1 MKLLVGLGNP
11 GSKYQGTRHNIG
23 FDAMACLV
31 RRFGLTTGGE
41 RFGGRF
47 GTGRV
52 EGEPVSWLCP
62 QTYMNLSG
70 DSVGSVVQF
79 YKLTPDDVF
88 VFHDDLDIASGRIK
102 MKRGGG
108 HGGHNG
114 LRSIQQALSS
124 PDFFRVRLGIG
135 RPPGGAKAMDPARYV
150 LEPFTTEERVILD
163 DSLAKLP
170 ELLPILLQGDASG
183 AMNHL
188 GRMLQPKVT
197 TTDTRHLKGLE

>member
-1 MKLLVGLGNP
+1 MKVLVGLGNP
-11 GSKYQGTRHNIG
+11 GPKYQGTRHNIG
-23 FDAMACLV
+23 FDALACLV
-31 RRFGLTTGGE
+31 RHFGLTAGGE
-41 RFGGRF
+41 RFGGWF

-52 EGEPVSWLCP
+52 AGQPVSWLCP

-70 DSVGSVVQF
+70 DSVGSVVHF
-79 YKLTPDDVF
+79 YKLAPDDVV
-88 VFHDDLDIASGRIK
+88 VFHDDLDIAPGRIK

-124 PDFFRVRLGIG
+124 PDFYRVRLGIG
-135 RPPGGAKAMDPARYV
+135 RPPGGGKAMDPARYV
-150 LEPFTTEERVILD
+150 LEPFTTEDRVILD

-170 ELLPILLQGDASG
+170 ELLPFLLQGDVSG

-188 GRMLQPKVT
+188 GRMLQPKAT